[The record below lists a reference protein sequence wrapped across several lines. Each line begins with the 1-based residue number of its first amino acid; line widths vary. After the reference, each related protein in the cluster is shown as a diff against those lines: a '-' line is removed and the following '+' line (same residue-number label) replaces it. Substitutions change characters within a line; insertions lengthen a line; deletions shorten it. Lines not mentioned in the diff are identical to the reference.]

1 MIIRLFVG
9 IPLAAIV
16 TLSLFML
23 MRLLVT
29 PETNLVEEVGATVS
43 IDITRAQRDE
53 ESAQNRELN
62 RPDEEDQPPPPPPM
76 DTRTERPDL
85 GGLSVGI
92 PDIDLNINTGG
103 VGPIDGEIQPLVRV
117 PPEYPLRAQERGQE
131 GTVCMRFTVT
141 AEGTVTDAEV
151 VETTSSVFN
160 RASLRAIARFR
171 YQPKVENGQPV
182 ARPGVRFC
190 LDFVM
195 NDEGGR

>member
-9 IPLAAIV
+9 IPLAAMV

-29 PETNLVEEVGATVS
+29 PETNLIEEVAETIS
-43 IDITRAQRDE
+43 IDITRAQRE
-53 ESAQNRELN
+53 EDSRDNRQLD

-85 GGLSVGI
+85 GGLPVGI
-92 PDIDLNINTGG
+92 PDIDLNINSGA

-117 PPEYPLRAQERGQE
+117 PPEYPLRAQERGLE
-131 GTVCMRFTVT
+131 GRVCVEFTVT
-141 AEGTVTDAEV
+141 PEGTVTDAEV
-151 VETTSSVFN
+151 YQTTSSLFN
-160 RASLRAIARFR
+160 RSALRAIARFR

-182 ARPGVRFC
+182 PRYGTRNCFEFNMA
-190 LDFVM
+190 
-195 NDEGGR
+195 DEGRR